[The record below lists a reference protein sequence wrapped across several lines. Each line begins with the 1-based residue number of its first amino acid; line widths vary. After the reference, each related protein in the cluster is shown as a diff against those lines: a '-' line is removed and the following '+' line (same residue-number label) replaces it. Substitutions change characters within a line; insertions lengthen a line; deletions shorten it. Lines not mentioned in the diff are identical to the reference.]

1 MTDRLAE
8 MFARTRAEGRPAVMP
23 FLPAGWP
30 ELHDTVR
37 LVEAAIEGGADA
49 FEIGMPF
56 SDPLGDGP
64 VNQVAYTQAI
74 ANGCTTET
82 VFDAVRTLRA
92 RGIRATLLVMGY
104 FNTILAHGLER
115 FVRDAKSAGVDGFI
129 VVDLPP
135 QEAGELEPLVKA
147 AGLHMVYLLPPTA
160 TPDRIRLI
168 AGHASGFIYCV
179 GFVGITGE
187 RAEVSSELPGL
198 LARVREQTDLP
209 LAVGFGISRHEHV
222 RAVGELAEG
231 VVVGSAFV
239 RSVAEASSEERPAA
253 ARRFLEE
260 ITGRV
265 S

>member
-8 MFARTRAEGRPAVMP
+8 MFARTRAEHRPAVLP

-37 LVEAAIEGGADA
+37 LVEAAIEGGADG

-64 VNQVAYTQAI
+64 VNQVAYSQAI

-82 VFDAVRTLRA
+82 VFEAVRMLRS
-92 RGIRATLLVMGY
+92 RGVSAPLLVMGY
-104 FNTILAHGLER
+104 FNPILAYGLGR
-115 FVRDAKSAGVDGFI
+115 FVQDAASAGVDAFI

-135 QEAGELEPLVKA
+135 HEAGELEGLVQA

-168 AGHASGFIYCV
+168 AQHGSGFIYCV

-209 LAVGFGISRHEHV
+209 LAVGFGISRREHV
-222 RAVGELAEG
+222 RAIGELADG
-231 VVVGSAFV
+231 VVIGSAFV
-239 RSVAEASSEERPAA
+239 RSVAEASSEERPAV

>member
-1 MTDRLAE
+1 VTDRLAE

-92 RGIRATLLVMGY
+92 RGIRAPLLVMGY

>member
-8 MFARTRAEGRPAVMP
+8 MFARTRAEHRPAVMP

-30 ELHDTVR
+30 ELDDTVR
-37 LVEAAIEGGADA
+37 LVEAAIEGGADG

-64 VNQVAYTQAI
+64 VNQAAYTQAI

-82 VFDAVRTLRA
+82 VFEAVRALRS
-92 RGIRATLLVMGY
+92 RGVSAPLLVMGY
-104 FNTILAHGLER
+104 FNTILAHGLGR
-115 FVRDAKSAGVDGFI
+115 FVRDAASAGVDGFI

-135 QEAGELEPLVKA
+135 QEAGELEGLARA

-168 AGHASGFIYCV
+168 AEHGSGFIYCV

-209 LAVGFGISRHEHV
+209 LAVGFGISRREHV
-222 RAVGELAEG
+222 RAIGGLADG
-231 VVVGSAFV
+231 VVIGSAFV
-239 RSVAEASSEERPAA
+239 RSVAEASSEGRPAV

-260 ITGRV
+260 LTGRV